1 MKYNGT
7 FLSGYEQRVRLVAD
21 ALKAHSDLTE
31 ETAVKLAEHAL
42 HAIDSIPEKV
52 R

>member
-1 MKYNGT
+1 MDTTTYST
-7 FLSGYEQRVRLVAD
+7 LYEQRVRLVAL
-21 ALKAHSDLTE
+21 ALKEHSKLGE
-31 ETAVKLAEHAL
+31 KAASEAAVHVL